1 MLDKAVTLQMLGDA
15 KKAHVNWV
23 QRAQLL
29 IDGLPIDKDAIP
41 LSCRDCEFGQWLYEH
56 GQKLNSLGNIPHL
69 EDIEKVH
76 FDTHD
81 HYMKIYRIYFTENNR
96 SFLSKLLKS
105 KKKISDQEKELAKAY
120 FKKLEIASEQL
131 LHLISKLE
139 RRLFA
144 IPENIFH
151 LSNNVTEA
159 GIG

>member
-1 MLDKAVTLQMLGDA
+1 LDKAITLQLLSDA

-56 GQKLNSLGNIPHL
+56 GQKLNELGNIPHL

-81 HYMKIYRIYFTENNR
+81 HYMKIYRIYFADDER
-96 SFLSKLLKS
+96 SFLSKLFNS
-105 KKKISDQEKELAKAY
+105 KEKISDQGKAMAKDHY
-120 FKKLEIASEQL
+120 KKLQVASDRL
-131 LHLISKLE
+131 LILIGKLE

-144 IPENIFH
+144 IPEMTFNT
-151 LSNNVTEA
+151 SENTPETEY
-159 GIG
+159 